1 MEKINVTDEWLYKY
15 MPIVDEAIIRELESS
30 TDYEYQFSDKFEKQM
45 KKLIERE
52 RHPWLEVFYRILK
65 KAAVLFVCMISSLVI
80 VSMSVEAYRVKIF
93 DTIKTI
99 WEDSVLYSYFT
110 NQNQKAFQCHEPGY
124 ILEGYQETERILLE
138 YWFSVIYTNEEG
150 DMITWDQMLVQ
161 DEGKIVTDIEY
172 DQQITKEINGM
183 NVVISIYS
191 NGFVSAYCE
200 QDEYVYILTA
210 DEMSVDEV
218 CLIFDS
224 IANE

>member
-15 MPIVDEAIIRELESS
+15 MPIVDEVIIRELESS

-45 KKLIERE
+45 KKLIRRE
-52 RHPWLEVFYRILK
+52 MHPWLEVFYRILK
-65 KAAVLFVCMISSLVI
+65 KAAVLFVCIISSLVI
-80 VSMSVEAYRVKIF
+80 ISMSVEAYRVKVF
-93 DTIKTI
+93 DTIKAI

-110 NQNQKAFQCHEPGY
+110 NQNQEAFQCHEPGY
-124 ILEGYQETERILLE
+124 ILEGYQETERIFLE
-138 YWFSVIYTNEEG
+138 YWFSVTYTNEEG

-161 DEGKIVTDIEY
+161 DEGEIVTDIEC

-191 NGFVSAYCE
+191 DGFVSAYCE
-200 QDEYVYILTA
+200 QDEYIYILTA

-218 CLIFDS
+218 CIVFDS
-224 IANE
+224 MANK

>member
-15 MPIVDEAIIRELESS
+15 MPIVDEVIIRELESS

-45 KKLIERE
+45 KKLIRRE
-52 RHPWLEVFYRILK
+52 MHPWLEVFYRILK
-65 KAAVLFVCMISSLVI
+65 KAAVLFVCIISSLVI
-80 VSMSVEAYRVKIF
+80 ISMSVEAYRVKVF
-93 DTIKTI
+93 DTIKAI

-110 NQNQKAFQCHEPGY
+110 NQNQETFQCHEPGY
-124 ILEGYQETERILLE
+124 ILEGYQETERIFLE
-138 YWFSVIYTNEEG
+138 YWFSVTYTNEEG

-161 DEGKIVTDIEY
+161 DEGEIVTDIEC

-191 NGFVSAYCE
+191 DGFVSAYCE
-200 QDEYVYILTA
+200 QDEYIYILTA

-218 CLIFDS
+218 CIVFDS
-224 IANE
+224 MANK

>member
-1 MEKINVTDEWLYKY
+1 MEKISVTDEWLYQY

-30 TDYEYQFSDKFEKQM
+30 TDYEYQFSGKFERRM
-45 KKLIERE
+45 KKLIRRE
-52 RHPWLEVFYRILK
+52 AHPWLEVFYRISK

-80 VSMSVEAYRVKIF
+80 VSMSVEAYRVKVF

-99 WEDSVLYSYFT
+99 WEDSALYSYFT
-110 NQNQKAFQCHEPGY
+110 NQNQEAFRCHEPGY
-124 ILEGYQETERILLE
+124 IPEGYQETERILLE
-138 YWFSVIYTNEEG
+138 YWLSVTYTNEEG

-161 DEGKIVTDIEY
+161 DEGEIVTDIEY

-183 NVVISIYS
+183 NVVISIYPD
-191 NGFVSAYCE
+191 GFVSAYCE
-200 QDEYVYILTA
+200 QDKYVYILTA

-218 CLIFDS
+218 CLMFDS